1 MKTPVHSSF
10 RQQRGAALAVAL
22 IMLIMVSLLAAGS
35 FFLTTGEARG
45 AASWSDRQRA
55 MFAAEGVLKEAEDAV
70 KTKIAGSLDVR
81 QTVLNA
87 GTGFYVRHESTVPEA
102 STSTTWTT
110 ATAIKAVATETA
122 DSRLSGGVYYFAV
135 FEGYGQ
141 ATGNALLTGT
151 GAINEATKKPRF
163 TLYAKAGGLKEGT
176 YVVLSTSK
184 EFN

>member
-1 MKTPVHSSF
+1 MKTSPISF
-10 RQQRGAALAVAL
+10 SRHQRGAALAVAL
-22 IMLIMVSLLAAGS
+22 IMLIMVSLLAAGG

-70 KTKIAGSLDVR
+70 KAKISGSQDIR
-81 QTVLNA
+81 QTILNA
-87 GTGFYVRHESTVPEA
+87 GAGYYVRHESSIPEA
-102 STSTTWTT
+102 SEATTWSSGS
-110 ATAIKAVATETA
+110 AIAASATETA

-141 ATGNALLTGT
+141 ATGNALLTGS
-151 GAINEATKKPRF
+151 GNINEATKKPRF

-176 YVVLSTSK
+176 FVVLSTSK